1 METLDDKLHALERK
15 LSQRRERLD
24 SLRQAEQE
32 QITELRQLLLQRL
45 QESIEIA
52 DRIVD
57 KTGDEGTARSHS
69 ILAQRLT
76 EILSS

>member
-1 METLDDKLHALERK
+1 MQDLDEQLHALDRK

-24 SLRQAEQE
+24 SLREEEQE
-32 QITELRQLLLQRL
+32 QIKELRQLLLQRL
-45 QESIEIA
+45 QDSIEIA

-57 KTGDEGTARSHS
+57 KAGDEGTARSHS

-76 EILSS
+76 EIVSS